1 MRILYVGTHAP
12 EGENIVHLP
21 LIRIVARPVPKHI
34 LDDLAEYSHLILTS
48 PNAVEIFFRA
58 VDPASCM
65 GKQIFAVGKSTEK
78 ALREKGLD
86 RIATAEDERQEGII
100 ALMRP
105 LDLDDAYILLPRSSL
120 ARKAIDDF
128 LCERQVRHQVCDLYD
143 TVVQKPEIL
152 PDLSSFD
159 EIFFTSPSTVH
170 AFVSVFGKL
179 PEQVKVKCRGAITNF
194 TFQVA
199 KKNFFR

>member
-1 MRILYVGTHAP
+1 
-12 EGENIVHLP
+12 LP
-21 LIRIVARPVPKHI
+21 LIRVAARPIPKHI
-34 LDDLAEYSHLILTS
+34 LDDLAAYSHLILTS
-48 PNAVEIFFRA
+48 PNAVELFFRA
-58 VDPASCM
+58 VDPSSCM
-65 GKQIFAVGKSTEK
+65 GKEIFAVGRSTAA

-86 RIATAEDERQEGII
+86 RITIAEDERQEGVI
-100 ALMRP
+100 ALLRP

-128 LCERQVRHQVCDLYD
+128 LSERQVRHQVCDLYD
-143 TVVQKPEIL
+143 TIIQRPEIL
-152 PDLSSFD
+152 PDLDSFD
-159 EIFFTSPSTVH
+159 EFFFTSPSTVR

-179 PEQVKVKCRGAITNF
+179 PEEGKVKCRGAITNF